1 MTIKLALCVLVQGP
15 PRALHLRSQETISFW
30 YSVQVKLEFS
40 ISAALFD
47 LRVLEEALISTSII
61 QSEVIQNF
69 WRCGTL
75 QRLQYICSDYGDNTL
90 NVHTVNHSS
99 AKSGQYSLY
108 RTATYWSAF
117 FVLTTCICVLKQLE
131 EACNFFKINQAFSFK
146 HIGRKQI
153 RATHPLR
160 CDALDLI
167 FCLN

>member
-69 WRCGTL
+69 
-75 QRLQYICSDYGDNTL
+75 CSDYGDNTL

-131 EACNFFKINQAFSFK
+131 EACNFFKINQAISFK
-146 HIGRKQI
+146 HKGRKQI